1 MPSLALPPAF
11 AHPSLAGIIPPCTC
25 PRACTVVVALS
36 ATTHIYSG
44 VSRRVVKGRP
54 GLAAGAQ
61 RLRVRLTAAV
71 QACTAGGS
79 SAQLVRAGENRARM
93 FLVAMLNMR
102 GGAGVCIPP
111 PLAGPV
117 PHSRRS
123 RFSLRSTS
131 EWPRSSFPR
140 TSLAGGSQKEAHAQ
154 RTCVHALCV
163 LCASTCYTTNLLVI
177 VLNG

>member
-1 MPSLALPPAF
+1 M
-11 AHPSLAGIIPPCTC
+11 
-25 PRACTVVVALS
+25 
-36 ATTHIYSG
+36 
-44 VSRRVVKGRP
+44 KGRP

-111 PLAGPV
+111 HLQGQSRIRGAPASACGVPLSGPGLLF
-117 PHSRRS
+117 PGHP
-123 RFSLRSTS
+123 
-131 EWPRSSFPR
+131 WPV
-140 TSLAGGSQKEAHAQ
+140 
-154 RTCVHALCV
+154 VHKKKHTRNVHVYMRCV
-163 LCASTCYTTNLLVI
+163 LCASTGYTTNLLVI
-177 VLNG
+177 VYIYIYIVGSASRFEKGARAWLPVRRDFNTA